1 MSVYKDEKNG
11 TWRCIYR
18 YTNWKGERKQTQ
30 KRGFRT
36 KREAQAWEREEL
48 LKQGAKLDMTFESFY
63 DIYSNNKKARVK
75 ESTWEIKGNLVRTK
89 ILPYF
94 GKRKL
99 DDIRTSDVIQWQNEI
114 MKLKKDNGEL
124 FSPTYLKT
132 IHNQLRSNHIYSP

>member
-1 MSVYKDEKNG
+1 MICLYTKTKKNG

-75 ESTWEIKGNLVRTK
+75 ESTWEIKGNLVRPRFCL
-89 ILPYF
+89 IS
-94 GKRKL
+94 GKEKL
-99 DDIRTSDVIQWQNEI
+99 
-114 MKLKKDNGEL
+114 
-124 FSPTYLKT
+124 
-132 IHNQLRSNHIYSP
+132 LRLHPRM